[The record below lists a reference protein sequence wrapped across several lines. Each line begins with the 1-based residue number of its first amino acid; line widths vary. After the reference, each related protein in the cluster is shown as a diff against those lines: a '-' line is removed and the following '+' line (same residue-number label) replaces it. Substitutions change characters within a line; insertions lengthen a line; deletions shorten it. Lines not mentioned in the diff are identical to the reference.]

1 MVMQR
6 LALGL
11 LATAALLA
19 VLGPI
24 WEARQRAPEQTVR
37 SYLAAVERGELEAA
51 LATMVP
57 EAQTAL
63 RERIENQL
71 GSRYRVEVVAL
82 ATPSLLARVGGAP
95 ATTAEATILAEVTP
109 VVGERWKSTSVVDLV
124 ERTAAGCCLRR
135 PSPSPM
141 PSVG

>member
-1 MVMQR
+1 MLTQR

-11 LATAALLA
+11 LAMAALVA
-19 VLGPI
+19 VLGPV

-57 EAQTAL
+57 EAQTVL

-82 ATPSLLARVGGAP
+82 ATPSLLARLGGAP

-124 ERTAAGCCLRR
+124 RR
-135 PSPSPM
+135 DGRWLLLEAPFA
-141 PSVG
+141 

>member
-1 MVMQR
+1 MVTQR

-11 LATAALLA
+11 LATAALVA
-19 VLGPI
+19 VLGPV

-51 LATMVP
+51 LATLVP
-57 EAQTAL
+57 EAQAAL

-109 VVGERWKSTSVVDLV
+109 VTGERWKSTSVVDLV
-124 ERTAAGCCLRR
+124 ERDGRWLLVDAPFT
-135 PSPSPM
+135 
-141 PSVG
+141 

>member
-1 MVMQR
+1 MVTQR

-11 LATAALLA
+11 LATAALVA
-19 VLGPI
+19 VLGPV

-51 LATMVP
+51 LATLVP
-57 EAQTAL
+57 EAQAAL

-124 ERTAAGCCLRR
+124 ERDGRWLLVDAPFT
-135 PSPSPM
+135 
-141 PSVG
+141 

>member
-1 MVMQR
+1 MVTQR

-11 LATAALLA
+11 LATAALVA
-19 VLGPI
+19 VLGPV

-51 LATMVP
+51 LATLVP
-57 EAQTAL
+57 EAQAAL

-109 VVGERWKSTSVVDLV
+109 VVGERWKSTSVVNLV
-124 ERTAAGCCLRR
+124 ERDGRWLLVDAPFT
-135 PSPSPM
+135 
-141 PSVG
+141 

>member
-1 MVMQR
+1 MVTQR

-11 LATAALLA
+11 LATAALVA
-19 VLGPI
+19 VLGPV

-37 SYLAAVERGELEAA
+37 LYLAAVERGELEAA
-51 LATMVP
+51 LTTLVP
-57 EAQTAL
+57 EAQAAL

-109 VVGERWKSTSVVDLV
+109 VTGERWKSTSVVDLV
-124 ERTAAGCCLRR
+124 ERDGRWLLVDAPFT
-135 PSPSPM
+135 
-141 PSVG
+141 

>member
-1 MVMQR
+1 MVTQR

-11 LATAALLA
+11 LATAALVA
-19 VLGPI
+19 VLGPV

-51 LATMVP
+51 LATLVP
-57 EAQTAL
+57 EAQAAL

-124 ERTAAGCCLRR
+124 KRDGRWLLVDAPFT
-135 PSPSPM
+135 
-141 PSVG
+141 